1 MSVVMK
7 VVFSLSLS
15 GSLLILILLLCRPLF
30 RERLSRQWQY
40 YIWLV
45 VIARLILPVAPPTS
59 VIGTVFSDEDRM
71 EQVEQAVDPGTMRG
85 PVQVPAQEAVVIQA
99 QQSGEN
105 GSMEAVGR
113 VSVSGMKEKL
123 LQNLWILWFAAA
135 MFLLLRKIA
144 VYQSFAKY
152 VRIRQGEVSD
162 PALLDRLALVGEHAG
177 VSRPVELYVN
187 SQVHHPC

>member
-71 EQVEQAVDPGTMRG
+71 EQVEQAADPGTMRG

-144 VYQSFAKY
+144 V
-152 VRIRQGEVSD
+152 
-162 PALLDRLALVGEHAG
+162 
-177 VSRPVELYVN
+177 
-187 SQVHHPC
+187 